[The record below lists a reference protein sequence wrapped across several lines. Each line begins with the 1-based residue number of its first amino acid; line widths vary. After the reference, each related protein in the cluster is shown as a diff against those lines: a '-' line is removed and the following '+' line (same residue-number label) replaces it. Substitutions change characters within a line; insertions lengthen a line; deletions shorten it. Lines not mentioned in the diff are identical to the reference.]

1 MRPVLDTIAPRLN
14 AVQQQYLKD
23 MQTPWKIRAF
33 FFRHLPTMWWWGGR
47 IVSASTEKIVASL
60 PFSWRTQNPFSSTYF
75 AAQSGVGE
83 LVTGLLVQL
92 ATKGQTKKISTLV
105 IDFQGQFTKKASET
119 VFYSCQQGAEIFEAV
134 QKALDSKE
142 AQTIDCIAIGT
153 TAAGLEVGRV
163 KVTWS
168 IKAKAKG

>member
-1 MRPVLDTIAPRLN
+1 MNPTVDALTPTLN
-14 AVQQQYLKD
+14 TVQAQYLRD

-47 IVSASTEKIVASL
+47 ILSASPEKIVASL
-60 PFSWRTQNPFSSTYF
+60 PFSWRTQNPFHSTYF

-92 ATKGQTKKISTLV
+92 ATKGQPQKLSTLV
-105 IDFQGQFTKKASET
+105 IDFQGQFTKKATET
-119 VFYSCQQGAEIFEAV
+119 VFYSCEQGAEIFETV
-134 QKALDSKE
+134 QKALASNE
-142 AQTIDCIAIGT
+142 AQTIDCFAVGN
-153 TAAGLEVGRV
+153 TATGLEVGRV

-168 IKAKAKG
+168 IKAKKS

>member
-1 MRPVLDTIAPRLN
+1 MPSSTNRLVPVLN
-14 AVQQQYLKD
+14 AVQKQYLKD
-23 MQTPWKIRAF
+23 MQTPWKIRVF
-33 FFRHLPTMWWWGGR
+33 FFRHLPSMWWWGGR
-47 IVSASTEKIVASL
+47 IVSASPEKIEASL

-92 ATKGQTKKISTLV
+92 ATKGQTRKLSTLV
-105 IDFQGQFTKKASET
+105 IDFQGQFTKKATET
-119 VFYSCQQGAEIFEAV
+119 VFYSCEQGAEIFETV
-134 QKALDSKE
+134 QKALQTNE
-142 AQTIDCIAIGT
+142 AQTIDCTAVGT

-168 IKAKAKG
+168 IKAKST